1 MRLSNHL
8 ISIRGEIMK
17 KRLFGAGVIFA
28 GATGAALLACGG
40 SDNDSLAV
48 TQGTVIQNA
57 TIVSTRDGSLATGM
71 SVIVDG
77 GKIQK
82 ITSQPLNL
90 TTGTAQVIDG
100 TGKFIVPGFL
110 DMHTHLLDSPSNEQ
124 PLVEKLFVANGITG
138 IREMRGSSALVQ
150 SAQQLN
156 AARAAGTVTSP
167 EVLIISGATFGL
179 NAPPAAAISASAAV
193 QEVQAQKAYGAGFIK
208 TINATRDAA
217 LGFLSEAK
225 NQGLYVAGHLNPSLS
240 ALDATNAGWHAIEH
254 LGSGMGTLLGCS
266 TQEDAVRATVVGG
279 NGVVPAPNP
288 PSWSANAV
296 NAPLYQT
303 VYDSYDNGKCQTLAQ
318 AFAKNGTWHVPTL
331 IRVRTMRFVNDPL
344 YTNDPNL
351 IYVSKAT
358 RSAWQAAATQAA
370 ALPATATATYHQY
383 FSREQSLPL
392 LFKQNGVPMLAGSD
406 TAVIANWCIP
416 GVSLHQ
422 EFAMLASAGL
432 KPLDILQM
440 TTLNGAVFLGRQAT
454 MGAVEEGKN
463 ADLVLLDANPID
475 SAANLD
481 KVSGVYTQ
489 GKYFTKAA
497 LDLLKSD
504 VASYYA
510 NQTALSAPMDPEA
523 QHAD

>member
-1 MRLSNHL
+1 
-8 ISIRGEIMK
+8 MK
-17 KRLFGAGVIFA
+17 TFLFVAGVVVA
-28 GATGAALLACGG
+28 GATGVALIGCGG
-40 SDNDSLAV
+40 SDRDSVAV
-48 TQGTVIQNA
+48 TQGTVIENA
-57 TIVSTRDGSLATGM
+57 TIVNTRDGSLMTGM

-82 ITSQPLNL
+82 ITSQSLNL
-90 TTGTAQVIDG
+90 TTGTAQVVDG

-138 IREMRGSSALVQ
+138 IREIMRGSAALVQ
-150 SAQQLN
+150 SASQVN
-156 AARAAGTVTSP
+156 AARNAGTITSP
-167 EVLIISGATFGL
+167 EILIISGATFGL
-179 NAPPAAAISASAAV
+179 NAPPAAAISASSAV
-193 QEVQAQKAYGAGFIK
+193 AEVQAQKAYGAGFIK
-208 TINATRDAA
+208 TINATHDAA

-240 ALDATNAGWHAIEH
+240 ALDATNAGWHAVEH

-266 TQEDAVRATVVGG
+266 TQEAAVRATLVAG
-279 NGVVPAPNP
+279 NGVVPPPNP
-288 PSWSANAV
+288 PSWSANAL

-303 VYDSYDNGKCQTLAQ
+303 VYDSYDNTKCQTLAQ
-318 AFAKNGTWHVPTL
+318 AFATNSTWHVPTL
-331 IRVRTMRFVNDPL
+331 IRVRTMRFVSDPL

-358 RSAWQAAATQAA
+358 RAAWQAAAVQFA
-370 ALPATATATYHQY
+370 ALPASAIATFHQY
-383 FSREQSLPL
+383 FSHEQTLPL

-416 GVSLHQ
+416 GFSLHQ
-422 EFAMLASAGL
+422 EFALLAAAGL
-432 KPLDILQM
+432 TPLDILQM
-440 TTLNGAVFLGRQAT
+440 TTLNGATFLNRQAA
-454 MGAVEEGKN
+454 MGTVDEGKN

-481 KVSGVYTQ
+481 KVAGVVMQ
-489 GKYFTKAA
+489 GKYFPKAA
-497 LDLLKSD
+497 LDQMKSD
-504 VASYYA
+504 VATYYA
-510 NQTALSAPMDPEA
+510 NQTTQSAPVDPES